1 MPDICAELRIS
12 QRLLRDCCR
21 SHLGISPADYRRRRA
36 MQQVNRELRSG
47 NAATSTV
54 AEIARRQG
62 FKSLGR
68 FAGDYRAVYGELP
81 SDTLRSPHG
90 IALISSRRPRVQ
102 LS

>member
-1 MPDICAELRIS
+1 
-12 QRLLRDCCR
+12 
-21 SHLGISPADYRRRRA
+21 LGISPADYRRRRA
-36 MQQVNRELRSG
+36 MQQVNRELRSS

-68 FAGDYRAVYGELP
+68 FAGDYRAVYGESP
-81 SDTLRSPHG
+81 SDTLRLSHG

-102 LS
+102 IS